1 MYKKSLS
8 CPFFLWAAAFIT
20 IPLLFIVYYGLT
32 DKSGAFTLENLM
44 AIATAEH
51 SKALFLSLGLSL
63 LSTAICLLLAY
74 PLALILSGSRLGRS
88 GFVIFLFILPMWMNF
103 LLRTLAWVVLL
114 DTNGVLDTILKFFGL
129 HGIKII
135 NTPAAIVFG
144 MVYDFLP
151 FMILPI
157 YNVVSRIDVNVVNAA
172 RDLGAN
178 SFQTLYKVIFPL
190 SIPGVVSGIT
200 MVFVPS
206 LTTFVI
212 STLLGGGKILL
223 IGNVIEQEFMK
234 GTSWHV
240 GSGLSL
246 VLMLFIIISMI
257 LSSKYDN
264 GEGNVL

>member
-1 MYKKSLS
+1 MHRHTFSRKYLGI
-8 CPFFLWAAAFIT
+8 PYAVFL
-20 IPLLFIVYYGLT
+20 LLFVVAPLVVLIYY
-32 DKSGAFTLENLM
+32 AFTNGQGEFTAQNLTGFFSDPNTLGTLCYSFG
-44 AIATAEH
+44 IAMVTTAV
-51 SKALFLSLGLSL
+51 
-63 LSTAICLLLAY
+63 CLLLAY
-74 PLALILSGSRLGRS
+74 PLA
-88 GFVIFLFILPMWMNF
+88 FILATSKLKGKSVIVLIFIMPMWINF
-103 LLRTLAWVVLL
+103 SLRITALKEILTWLEGNLAYHPFLNTVL
-114 DTNGVLDTILKFFGL
+114 
-129 HGIKII
+129 
-135 NTPAAIVFG
+135 G
-144 MVYDFLP
+144 MSYDFLP

>member
-1 MYKKSLS
+1 MYRKSLS
-8 CPFFLWAAAFIT
+8 YPYLMWAAAFIL

-32 DKSGAFTLENLM
+32 DRSGAFTLANLA

-74 PLALILSGSRLGRS
+74 PLALILSGSKLGKS
-88 GFVIFLFILPMWMNF
+88 GFIIFLFILPMWMNF

-114 DTNGVLDTILKFFGL
+114 DTNGVLDTLLKSLGL
-129 HGIKII
+129 PRIKII
-135 NTPAAIVFG
+135 NKPAAIVFG

-157 YNVVSRIDVNVVNAA
+157 YNVISRIDVNVINAA

-178 SFQTLYKVIFPL
+178 SFQTLYKVVFPL
-190 SIPGVVSGIT
+190 SLPGVISGIT

-246 VLMLFIIISMI
+246 VLMLFIIVSMI